1 MDDDL
6 NKIERRRKFSVSET
20 IGFILLCKS
29 RHLGI
34 IYKDEPQQ
42 ENIQHV
48 KKLGDYIRFSNEG
61 KPTRAEQLK
70 RVVKSVSF

>member
-6 NKIERRRKFSVSET
+6 SKIERKRRFSVSET
-20 IGFILLCKS
+20 IGLILMYKS
-29 RHLGI
+29 WLLGR